1 MRIPPGLPA
10 VVLSVAW
17 LSALS
22 GCVPATPAGTTPTA
36 EPITAPPPPAERGPV
51 IRFQYETLGGA
62 PFTTDS
68 VAGRITVIGFIATYD
83 LASQALAR
91 FLASLAHRH
100 TPRVNVA
107 LLVLEQ
113 PENAPLVDA
122 FAKALHIQF
131 PVAMADAAT
140 IAGEGPFAGLH
151 HVPAVVIL
159 DREGREAFVH
169 RGLLDEAQID
179 GAIRSVEQAGP

>member
-1 MRIPPGLPA
+1 MRLPSGQLLVA
-10 VVLSVAW
+10 LSVAW
-17 LSALS
+17 LTALP

-51 IRFQYETLGGA
+51 IRFQYETVGGA
-62 PFTTDS
+62 PFTSDS

-100 TPRVNVA
+100 APRINVA

-113 PENAPLVDA
+113 PENTPLVQA
-122 FAKALHIQF
+122 FARALNIQF

-159 DREGREAFVH
+159 DRQGREAFVH

-179 GAIRSVEQAGP
+179 GAIRIVEQSGP